1 MKKIF
6 LYCFLV
12 LGVYAAKAQDDL
24 LGGLVKEDAAVVK
37 QNITSATFKS
47 TRIINMQS
55 VEMTGAGNLQFMIS
69 HHFGQIWQN
78 GAGWKNAAQ
87 MFGLNAGVA
96 NTYLA
101 VDYSPNKWLN
111 LGVAST
117 GNSQFEGWA
126 KFKILRQQTGKKNI
140 PVTVAWFSSFHAD
153 ASDGPS
159 INDNAWNRFSYLN
172 QLLVARKFNDN
183 FSLQVM
189 GSLIHNNLNNYGVNN
204 TNNTFSVGFG
214 GRYKLTRKSAFTLEY
229 SRQLNNYK
237 NLIDETGSVYSYKP
251 DLLSLGYDWDTGGH
265 IFQFFISNTSMAS
278 NFTQLSANT
287 SKLTAFA
294 LGFNLNRSFGIKKVV
309 KVAP

>member
-1 MKKIF
+1 MKKLF
-6 LYCFLV
+6 LYTFLV
-12 LGVYAAKAQDDL
+12 MGVYAAQAQDDL

-47 TRIINMQS
+47 TRLINMQS

-69 HHFGQIWQN
+69 HHFGQIWQ
-78 GAGWKNAAQ
+78 KNAGLQNVAQ

-111 LGVAST
+111 LGAAST

-153 ASDGPS
+153 ATAGPS
-159 INDNAWNRFSYLN
+159 TGDNAWNRFSYLN

-183 FSLQVM
+183 FSLQVT
-189 GSLIHNNLNNYGVNN
+189 GSLIHNNLNTYGVNN
-204 TNNTFSVGFG
+204 TNNTISVGIG

-237 NLIDETGSVYSYKP
+237 NLIDETGTVYSYKP

-278 NFTQLSANT
+278 NFTQLSANNN
-287 SKLTAFA
+287 KLTAFA

-309 KVAP
+309 KVAQ

>member
-1 MKKIF
+1 MKKLF
-6 LYCFLV
+6 LYTFLV
-12 LGVYAAKAQDDL
+12 MGVYAAQAQDDL

-47 TRIINMQS
+47 TRLINMQS

-69 HHFGQIWQN
+69 HHFGQIWQ
-78 GAGWKNAAQ
+78 KNAGLQNVAQ

-111 LGVAST
+111 LGAAST

-126 KFKILRQQTGKKNI
+126 KFKIIRQQTGKKNI
-140 PVTVAWFSSFHAD
+140 PVTVDWFSSFHAD
-153 ASDGPS
+153 ETAGPS
-159 INDNAWNRFSYLN
+159 IGDNAWNRFSYLN

-189 GSLIHNNLNNYGVNN
+189 GSLIHNNINTYGVNN
-204 TNNTFSVGFG
+204 TNNTVSVGIG

-237 NLIDETGSVYSYKP
+237 NLIDETGTVYSYKP

-278 NFTQLSANT
+278 NFTQLTTNNN
-287 SKLTAFA
+287 KLTAFA

-309 KVAP
+309 KVAQ

>member
-6 LYCFLV
+6 LYSFLV

-47 TRIINMQS
+47 TRLINMQS

-69 HHFGQIWQN
+69 HHFGQIWQ
-78 GAGWKNAAQ
+78 KNAGLQNVAQ

-111 LGVAST
+111 LGAAST

-126 KFKILRQQTGKKNI
+126 KFRIIRQQTGKKNI
-140 PVTVAWFSSFHAD
+140 PVTVDWFSSFHAD
-153 ASDGPS
+153 ATAGPS
-159 INDNAWNRFSYLN
+159 ISDNAWNRFSYLN

-189 GSLIHNNLNNYGVNN
+189 GSLIHNNINTYGVNN
-204 TNNTFSVGFG
+204 TNNTVSVGIG

-237 NLIDETGSVYSYKP
+237 NLIDETGTVYSYKP

-278 NFTQLSANT
+278 NFTQLTTNNN
-287 SKLTAFA
+287 KLTAFA

-309 KVAP
+309 KVAQ

>member
-6 LYCFLV
+6 LYSFLV

-24 LGGLVKEDAAVVK
+24 LGGLVKDDAAVVK

-189 GSLIHNNLNNYGVNN
+189 GSLIHNNLNTYGVNN